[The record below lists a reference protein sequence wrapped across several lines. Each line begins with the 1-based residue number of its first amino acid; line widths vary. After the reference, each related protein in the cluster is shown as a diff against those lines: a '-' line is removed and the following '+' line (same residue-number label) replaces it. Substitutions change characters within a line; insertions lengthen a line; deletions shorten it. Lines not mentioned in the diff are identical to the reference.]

1 MVQPFLA
8 KLRIQMPTRER
19 LVRNR
24 LIAPL
29 ARRAELWRFTRRTV
43 PRGVAVGLFVGVFLM
58 IPGLQVIGA
67 ALLCVPLR
75 ANIPLAAV
83 STFIATPP
91 TIVFMILPAAAAI
104 GSRFGYHGDLT
115 AMMALI
121 NRGADSAQ
129 WLRWLASDA
138 APALGLGLVLLALV
152 TAVIGYVAAATIW
165 RWRVMR
171 RRRHRLETARQRRF
185 AR

>member
-1 MVQPFLA
+1 MARSFLA
-8 KLRIQMPTRER
+8 PFRIQLPTRER
-19 LVRNR
+19 LVRSR

-43 PRGVAVGLFVGVFLM
+43 PRGVAIGLFVGVFLM

-75 ANIPLAAV
+75 GNIPLAAV

-104 GSRFGYHGDLT
+104 GGRFGYHGDLT

-129 WLRWLASDA
+129 WLHWLASDA
-138 APALGLGLVLLALV
+138 APALGLGLGVLALA
-152 TAVIGYVAAATIW
+152 TAALGYGVAATVW
-165 RWRVMR
+165 RWRVMHR
-171 RRRHRLETARQRRF
+171 RHHRLEAARQRRM